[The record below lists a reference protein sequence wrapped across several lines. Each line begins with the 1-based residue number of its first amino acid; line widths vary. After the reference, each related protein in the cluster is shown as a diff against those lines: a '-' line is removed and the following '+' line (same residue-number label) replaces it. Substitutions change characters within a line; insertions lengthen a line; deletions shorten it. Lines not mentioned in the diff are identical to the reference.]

1 MALFDDP
8 NSPYRR
14 EDFDPSTAGHRAELN
29 LNLAVHSEQC
39 KASLAATASK
49 LEANLKG
56 RGMPEVEGLMEAVAR
71 RFAERVD
78 ARYLETVGRP

>member
-8 NSPYRR
+8 ASPYRR

-29 LNLAVHSEQC
+29 LNLAVHFEQC
-39 KASLAATASK
+39 KESLADTAGK
-49 LEANLKG
+49 LETRLKG
-56 RGMPEVEGLMEAVAR
+56 RGMPEVEGLVGAVAR

-78 ARYLETVGRP
+78 AQYQEAVGRS